1 MELENRLKSIRNE
14 NIIWFIYFIIIGFCL
29 YANKYEKEYFLTGN
43 EYAKKMYRYLSIGIF
58 TVATLIYL
66 YFVYTD
72 YQAVKNLKCTDS
84 EKKKNLTKLASI
96 GSLFILMSGII
107 FIYILYEDQDIET
120 EIAFN

>member
-43 EYAKKMYRYLSIGIF
+43 EYSKKIYRYLSIGIF

-72 YQAVKNLKCTDS
+72 YHAVKNLKCTDS
-84 EKKKNLTKLASI
+84 EKKKNLTKLSFI